1 MASNRSNVVP
11 LYDEE
16 DDLGPKMQ
24 ALTVLQRNFVLAIT
38 DRTTK
43 NHSAAMRAAGYEGV
57 AGDERSRTMA
67 RNPKVQ
73 EAMLE
78 EGKRQLKGMVPDALA
93 ELWAILINPQI
104 DPNVRLKAI
113 LAVLDRTGIASV
125 QEKKLT
131 VEHIGQDASLLS
143 RIETLATGLG
153 IDAKLLLGSRVKR
166 GPFGR
171 PLKPSPSDPR
181 EAATDVEY
189 EEVPYSSAEDLL

>member
-1 MASNRSNVVP
+1 MARSNVIP
-11 LYDEE
+11 LYDE
-16 DDLGPKMQ
+16 DSDLGPKMQ

-43 NHSAAMRAAGYEGV
+43 NNAAAMRAAGYQGTQT
-57 AGDERSRTMA
+57 DERARQMS

-113 LAVLDRTGIASV
+113 LAVLDRTGIAVV

-131 VEHIGQDASLLS
+131 VEHIGEDQSLLS

-153 IDAKLLLGSRVKR
+153 IDAKTLLGSRVKR

-171 PLKPSPSDPR
+171 PLKPDPGP
-181 EAATDVEY
+181 TDVEY
-189 EEVPYSSAEDLL
+189 EDISYTSAEDLL

>member
-1 MASNRSNVVP
+1 MARSNVIP

-16 DDLGPKMQ
+16 SDLGPQMQ
-24 ALTVLQRNFVLAIT
+24 ALTMLQRNFVLAMT
-38 DRTTK
+38 NRATR
-43 NHSAAMRAAGYEGV
+43 NGAASIRRAGYEGSN
-57 AGDERSRTMA
+57 AEAQALQMA

-73 EAMLE
+73 EALLE

-113 LAVLDRTGIASV
+113 LAVLDRTGISVV

-131 VEHIGQDASLLS
+131 VEHIGQDQSLMS

-166 GPFGR
+166 GPRIPSAPGR
-171 PLKPSPSDPR
+171 P
-181 EAATDVEY
+181 ATDVEY
-189 EEVPYSSAEDLL
+189 EEVPYSSVEDLL